1 MIKEKLEK
9 EERALRINVYISASG
24 FCSRRAAERLVAS
37 GQVKINGILA
47 EKNSNVEENDIVTI
61 KNEKIQLTS
70 EKDYIILNK
79 PVGITCTGLRTVEG
93 NIIDFVNYPRRVF
106 PIGRLDKD
114 SEGLI
119 ILTNDGPIAHKILHS
134 EHGHEKE
141 YIVTVDKPI
150 NEAFILGMS
159 NGVLLGDIL
168 TKKCFVSKIDE
179 YTFRIILTQGLN
191 RQIRKM
197 AKNFGFKVV
206 RLKRVRIMNINLAN
220 LAIGKWRNLTTVEIN
235 ELREQLKEEEN
246 NENLN

>member
-1 MIKEKLEK
+1 M
-9 EERALRINVYISASG
+9 RINVYISASG
-24 FCSRRAAERLVAS
+24 YCSRRAAERLVAS
-37 GQVKINGILA
+37 GQVKINGLTA
-47 EKNSNVEENDIVTI
+47 EKNSIVEEDDLVQVNDEVIH
-61 KNEKIQLTS
+61 LTS

-93 NIIDFVNYPRRVF
+93 NIIDFINYPKRIF

-141 YIVTVDKPI
+141 YIVTVDQPI
-150 NEAFILGMS
+150 DAEFIHGMS
-159 NGVLLGDIL
+159 NGVQIGTVL
-168 TKKCFVSKIDE
+168 TKKCKVEKIDD

-197 AKNFGFKVV
+197 AKSFGFRVIK
-206 RLKRVRIMNINLAN
+206 LKRIRIMNIHMENLE
-220 LAIGKWRNLTTVEIN
+220 IGKWRKLTDA
-235 ELREQLKEEEN
+235 ELFYLKEQLKEEET
-246 NENLN
+246 NENFN

>member
-1 MIKEKLEK
+1 M
-9 EERALRINVYISASG
+9 RINVFISASG
-24 FCSRRAAERLVAS
+24 YCSRRAAERLVAL
-37 GQVKINGILA
+37 GQVKINGLIA
-47 EKNSNVEENDIVTI
+47 EKNSLVEENDNVQV
-61 KNEKIQLTS
+61 NDEVIQLTS

-93 NIIDFVNYPRRVF
+93 NIIDFVNYPKRLF

-141 YIVTVDKPI
+141 YIVTVDHPI
-150 NEAFILGMS
+150 DEEFINGMS
-159 NGVLLGDIL
+159 NGVLVGNVV
-168 TKKCFVSKIDE
+168 TKRCKVSMIDE

-197 AKNFGFKVV
+197 AKSFGFKVV
-206 RLKRVRIMNINLAN
+206 KLQRIRIMNIQLENLE
-220 LAIGKWRNLTTVEIN
+220 IGKWRHLTEK
-235 ELREQLKEEEN
+235 ELIHLKDQLKEEES
-246 NENLN
+246 NENFN